1 MTINFHKHFNAR
13 DCKASKVAKHPFYMR
28 FCNGVDE
35 NFQHHFDVNIGYYFT
50 EACITNS
57 ITV

>member
-1 MTINFHKHFNAR
+1 MPLIPICQPFH
-13 DCKASKVAKHPFYMR
+13 MR

-35 NFQHHFDVNIGYYFT
+35 NFPLDLVINIGYYIT